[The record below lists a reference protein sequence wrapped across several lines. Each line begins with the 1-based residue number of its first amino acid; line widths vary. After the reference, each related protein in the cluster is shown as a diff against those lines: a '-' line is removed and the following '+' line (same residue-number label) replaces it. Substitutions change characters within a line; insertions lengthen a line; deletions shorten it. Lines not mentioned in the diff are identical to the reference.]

1 MWLDAALRS
10 ERAQEEERG
19 KRETPIHQTLSERTV
34 EQQTRR
40 HLHIRGFCPSL
51 PDKLIK
57 SRDDDALTN
66 TSRIRTRNVR
76 KYDINLRKQASAS
89 RR

>member
-10 ERAQEEERG
+10 ERPQEEERG

-57 SRDDDALTN
+57 SRDDDAQPTRAGSGRETFAN
-66 TSRIRTRNVR
+66 TT
-76 KYDINLRKQASAS
+76 
-89 RR
+89 